1 MSEINYKTVTI
12 NEIFDFTVSTN
23 SGLTKSFV
31 NSHKGNI
38 PVYGASMETE
48 VPSYGYI
55 EDNIDG
61 IKYFEDILTY
71 NKDGASGRLFYRK
84 GRFTISEKV
93 VPLVIFDKYKNSL
106 SCDYLKY
113 TVEYAALKNNTYTF
127 ANKATKV
134 KFKNITIEI
143 PIDDNGS
150 FDLEKQKELAL
161 KYQELEEK
169 KIVLL
174 NKIEYLKKAK
184 IKVNSDYSGYRY
196 IDFND
201 LFRLSRGQII
211 SKADINKNKGSYP
224 VYSTQKEIFGFIKT
238 YMQDGQFLLWNTD
251 GLAGYIRKT
260 NGKFSYTNIVGIMK
274 PTDKYNMTTIS
285 LDYLKYYLEP
295 IFRENRK
302 GRMGINGKNEYTKL
316 NSTMIKK
323 LNLKIPVPFKKDGS
337 FDLEKQKEIA
347 QKYATIESIKRE
359 LYNQV
364 LELTNIVVI

>member
-1 MSEINYKTVTI
+1 MSEINYKSI
-12 NEIFDFTVSTN
+12 ELCKIFDFSVTSN
-23 SGLTKSFV
+23 GSILTKAFV
-31 NSHKGNI
+31 DNHKGSI
-38 PVYGASMETE
+38 PVYGSTMEEKE
-48 VPSYGYI
+48 VSYGFI
-55 EDNIDG
+55 ENNLKG
-61 IKYFEDILTY
+61 IKYFNDCLTI
-71 NKDGASGRLFYRK
+71 NRNGSAGFLFFRE
-84 GRFTISEKV
+84 GRFTINSDV
-93 VPLVIFDKYKNSL
+93 TPLVLYKEFKDL
-106 SCDYLKY
+106 IDLKY
-113 TVEYAALKNNTYTF
+113 VKYALQP
-127 ANKATKV
+127 
-134 KFKNITIEI
+134 ITIKEFSHIKKAGKLRLSHIEIKI
-143 PIDDNGS
+143 PIDAKGDY
-150 FDLEKQKELAL
+150 DIEKQKELAL

-169 KIVLL
+169 KNVLL
-174 NKIEYLKKAK
+174 NKIECLKGTK
-184 IKVNSDYSGYRY
+184 IRFEDDFSGYRY

-211 SKADINKNKGSYP
+211 SKADINKNKGNYP

-251 GLAGYIRKT
+251 GLAGYIRKA
-260 NGKFSYTNIVGIMK
+260 NGKFSYTNIVGIMI

-323 LNLKIPVPFKKDGS
+323 LNLKIPVPVKEDGS

-347 QKYATIESIKRE
+347 QKYATIESIKRD

-364 LELTNIVVI
+364 LELTNIIVI